1 MALEP
6 KGQCEGSNA
15 SILHPLFFILP
26 SLWIPPYLASSFN
39 PSLFPSLL
47 SPSSSL
53 PPSLLPYLPITP
65 HTQVPQRVSSLNFV
79 DLAGSE
85 KAKKTGAVGA
95 QLKESNAINK
105 SLLTL
110 GTVINR
116 LSDGRFEVELPTQ
129 TPPKPHPPRRPQPYL
144 PTTRAQFKNP
154 PLFILKFDLKLVRN
168 TYPRLVLTHSGAKE
182 QHVPYR
188 DSKLTHLLSASLG
201 GNASTAMIATV
212 SAADFNRE
220 ETLSTLRYATR
231 AKRIVNQSSL
241 NEVRCTPRDTIPH
254 ATQYTTR
261 HSTPC
266 DTACDVTQY
275 AMLQRNVQAC
285 YSPVQ

>member
-1 MALEP
+1 MNERSSRSHVMVRIVVKRGFVA
-6 KGQCEGSNA
+6 KDTA
-15 SILHPLFFILP
+15 
-26 SLWIPPYLASSFN
+26 ASSGIGGVEWHAN
-39 PSLFPSLL
+39 PK
-47 SPSSSL
+47 
-53 PPSLLPYLPITP
+53 
-65 HTQVPQRVSSLNFV
+65 VPQRVSSLNFV

-116 LSDGRFEVELPTQ
+116 LSD
-129 TPPKPHPPRRPQPYL
+129 
-144 PTTRAQFKNP
+144 
-154 PLFILKFDLKLVRN
+154 
-168 TYPRLVLTHSGAKE
+168 GAKE

-241 NEVRCTPRDTIPH
+241 NEVDNLESFMDTYWNEVDALRRQLEDTRTFGDQKQEEANKEKDEMMKKH
-254 ATQYTTR
+254 ASSTQQLEEAHEAVR
-261 HSTPC
+261 RE
-266 DTACDVTQY
+266 
-275 AMLQRNVQAC
+275 LQDQVAAQAKQ
-285 YSPVQ
+285 VRRRGGG